1 VPPTAL
7 ASLPPV
13 TDERPW
19 AGRRLHLI
27 GIGGA
32 GMSGLALVARALGAG
47 VSGSDRAESPTL
59 ARLRDAGCEPVV
71 GHDAANVP
79 LDAEVVYSTA
89 VPADNPE
96 RAVARERGQREL
108 HRADLLAE
116 ITSLRRCIAVTGT
129 HGKTT
134 TTSMVVHALQGC
146 GMDPGYL
153 VGGDVR
159 STGSN
164 AGWGAGEWVV
174 VEADESDRSLLKLHP
189 DVAVLTNAELDH
201 HATYASQQ
209 DVDDTFR
216 AFLAR
221 ATEGIVV
228 WDRPELVTL
237 LPEPGRRGGRVL
249 SAPGAR
255 TTAVRRSHVHPHRHP
270 PDRRCY
276 AEVVAYDVPDPR
288 LDADGVRFD
297 WRGIPVRLQVPGA
310 HNALNAAAALEAC
323 RLAGADP
330 AQAARA
336 LADFAGAGRRFER
349 LGATAGGA
357 EVYDDYAHH
366 PTEVAATIAAARTLG
381 PARVVA
387 VFQPHLYSRT
397 RALARDFGRAL
408 ARADLVVVLDVY
420 KARERSEDF
429 PGVDGKLIADAAA
442 DQANGRTVA
451 WLPGFDDAYPFL
463 TAQLRQGDVCLAM
476 GAGDVDQLGRRLVSQ
491 P

>member
-1 VPPTAL
+1 
-7 ASLPPV
+7 V

-19 AGRRLHLI
+19 AGRRLHFI

-32 GMSGLALVARALGAG
+32 GMSGLALVATALGAD
-47 VSGSDRAESPTL
+47 VSGSDRADSPTL
-59 ARLRDAGCEPVV
+59 KRLRAAGCTALV

-79 LDAEVVYSTA
+79 VDAEVVYSTA
-89 VPADNPE
+89 VPEDNPE
-96 RAVARERGQREL
+96 RAIARERGQAEL

-116 ITSLRRCIAVTGT
+116 ITALRRCIAVSGT

-134 TTSMVVHALQGC
+134 TSSMVVHVLRAC

-164 AGWGAGEWVV
+164 AGWGTGEWVV

-201 HATYASQQ
+201 HETYGSRV
-209 DVDDTFR
+209 DVDETFR

-221 ATEGIVV
+221 ATEGVVV
-228 WDRPELVTL
+228 WDRPELRAL
-237 LPEPGRRGGRVL
+237 GPDGDD
-249 SAPGAR
+249 GAQ
-255 TTAVRRSHVHPHRHP
+255 
-270 PDRRCY
+270 
-276 AEVVAYDVPDPR
+276 VVAYDVPDPA

-297 WRGIPVRLQVPGA
+297 WRGVPVRLAVPGA

-330 AQAARA
+330 ARAAAA
-336 LADFAGAGRRFER
+336 LADFQGAGRRFEL
-349 LGATAGGA
+349 LGTTSAGA
-357 EVYDDYAHH
+357 RVYDDYAHH

-381 PARVVA
+381 PRRVVA

-397 RALARDFGRAL
+397 AALARDFGAAL
-408 ARADLVVVLDVY
+408 AAADLVVVLDVY
-420 KARERSEDF
+420 RAREQPEDF
-429 PGVDGKLIADAAA
+429 PGVDGKRVADAAA
-442 DQANGRTVA
+442 EAAGGRTVA
-451 WLPGFDDAYPFL
+451 WLPAFADAERY
-463 TAQLRQGDVCLAM
+463 LRKELRAGDVCMAM
-476 GAGDVDQLGRRLVSQ
+476 GAGDVDRFGRALVSAA
-491 P
+491 